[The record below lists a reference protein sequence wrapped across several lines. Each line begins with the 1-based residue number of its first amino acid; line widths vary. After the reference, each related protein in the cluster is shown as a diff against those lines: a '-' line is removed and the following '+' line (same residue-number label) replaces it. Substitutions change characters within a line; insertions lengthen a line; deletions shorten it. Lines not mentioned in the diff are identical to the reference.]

1 MTQIDASTAADGPSQ
16 DGAPPDMAR
25 TDPRRKTQRRAY
37 KIRGP
42 ETWALIRES
51 YLAGAP
57 ARDLAARYDVTE
69 WAIWRRAWKQGWTKD
84 CRVEPTP
91 PPALEPVTPEAV
103 AAFEGQDADAG
114 ALSRMALRGV
124 AEALRQNRLAEAR
137 NLSQIAASLDRIG
150 GAGAGSAKG
159 AGGYGLADVLRVLV
173 DDGFANDLMFLAGES
188 DDPEVAR
195 LRELMWDQR
204 EEGVRNIA
212 KQRSEAFAMGRAEMR
227 AELGLEVETG
237 LRDVWVVHK
246 GALMRHEHLEQ
257 ARREWNLVPT
267 SSEAG
272 DDRERAR

>member
-1 MTQIDASTAADGPSQ
+1 MTQIDAPTAPDGPSP
-16 DGAPPDMAR
+16 DCTSMDMAR
-25 TDPRRKTQRRAY
+25 TDPRRRTQRRAY

-57 ARDLAARYDVTE
+57 ARDLAVRYDVTE

-84 CRVEPTP
+84 CRVEPPP
-91 PPALEPVTPEAV
+91 PPALEPVTPDMAS
-103 AAFEGQDADAG
+103 APEGQDADAG

-150 GAGAGSAKG
+150 GAGAGSVKG

-188 DDPEVAR
+188 DDPEVR
-195 LRELMWDQR
+195 RQIDQMR
-204 EEGVRNIA
+204 VVR
-212 KQRSEAFAMGRAEMR
+212 
-227 AELGLEVETG
+227 
-237 LRDVWVVHK
+237 D
-246 GALMRHEHLEQ
+246 
-257 ARREWNLVPT
+257 
-267 SSEAG
+267 
-272 DDRERAR
+272 